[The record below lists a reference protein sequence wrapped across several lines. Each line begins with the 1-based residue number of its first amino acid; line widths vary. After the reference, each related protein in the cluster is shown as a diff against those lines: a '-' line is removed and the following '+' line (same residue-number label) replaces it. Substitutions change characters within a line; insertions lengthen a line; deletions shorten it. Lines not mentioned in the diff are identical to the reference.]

1 MNSVEVDLCRLHGSW
16 TFVLADRPVK
26 RTVNLQKR
34 KVGAESVKR
43 FVILVNVILSKTVI
57 VRYSHP
63 SERIL
68 DNEIIIKGH
77 QCVSRGSIFPAIVHD
92 TYIKV
97 VKFKLD
103 ISCAV

>member
-1 MNSVEVDLCRLHGSW
+1 M
-16 TFVLADRPVK
+16 LADRPVK
-26 RTVNLQKR
+26 RTVNLQER

-43 FVILVNVILSKTVI
+43 FVVLVNVILSKTVI

-77 QCVSRGSIFPAIVHD
+77 QCVSWGRIFPAIGHD
-92 TYIKV
+92 TQIKV
-97 VKFKLD
+97 VKVTFD
-103 ISCAV
+103 ISGAV